1 LELIIILFWISNIS
15 IIPLWIMMIG
25 FPTHKLTKEI
35 IGNPLCLLPMLISY
49 SIAVIPSIPS
59 LLVTFSTQMP
69 TPELVIDLFNDENT
83 RILGWLHF
91 IALDTVG
98 GRWMWTR
105 FQSQSIPF
113 IKSAPTLFLCMM
125 VAPLGILLGLILT
138 NEKSIES

>member
-1 LELIIILFWISNIS
+1 
-15 IIPLWIMMIG
+15 MIG

-59 LLVTFSTQMP
+59 LLITFSTQMP

-83 RILGWLHF
+83 RLLGWLHF
-91 IALDTVG
+91 IALDTLG

-105 FQSQSIPF
+105 FQSQSAPF
-113 IKSAPTLFLCMM
+113 FKSAPTLFLCMM

-138 NEKSIES
+138 NEKSIED

>member
-1 LELIIILFWISNIS
+1 MELIIILFWISNIS

-113 IKSAPTLFLCMM
+113 HDFSK
-125 VAPLGILLGLILT
+125 
-138 NEKSIES
+138 NETSESQNDDTGAHVL

>member
-1 LELIIILFWISNIS
+1 
-15 IIPLWIMMIG
+15 MIG

-59 LLVTFSTQMP
+59 LLFTFSTQMP

-83 RILGWLHF
+83 RLLGWLHF

-105 FQSQSIPF
+105 FQAQSIPF

-138 NEKSIES
+138 HEKSIEN